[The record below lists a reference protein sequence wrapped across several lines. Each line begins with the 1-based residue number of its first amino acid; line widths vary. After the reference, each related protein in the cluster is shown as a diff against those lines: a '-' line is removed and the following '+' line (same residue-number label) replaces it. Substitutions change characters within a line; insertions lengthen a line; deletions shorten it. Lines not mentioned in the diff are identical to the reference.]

1 MPGFEPWTTVFAGAE
16 LVFAFSPQF
25 NIICIINNVAFA
37 DMGDYQVVVSTPD
50 NVRKSIDMR
59 LRVFADK
66 PAVKFFDVSK
76 NSFYPNNR
84 FENQFKLRWHS
95 TEVAFVQPP
104 APGSTHG
111 PDFISCRDISL
122 TTV

>member
-1 MPGFEPWTTVFAGAE
+1 
-16 LVFAFSPQF
+16 
-25 NIICIINNVAFA
+25 
-37 DMGDYQVVVSTPD
+37 MGDYQVVVSTPD

-95 TEVAFVQPP
+95 TEVAFVHPP
-104 APGSTHG
+104 APGSKHG
-111 PDFISCRDISL
+111 SDFFSCRDFSLAVIFLSLQISSWAVL
-122 TTV
+122 SDRTHLVLKQGISQMQLAVRA